1 MNKGISII
9 FYIVLYMSVISTFIA
24 LSIMMIRWV
33 VGRRVPAF
41 FNYALWSI
49 LLVRLIVPMTF
60 ASESS
65 IFNYLPTTNKIQVV
79 YSNISKSEEVKE
91 ISDIKEDVKK
101 QESHININAVSNI
114 WIIVTAGL
122 FIAFTTNYILSMNK
136 FREGILYKSY
146 EVDSIIKSLTRMNIR
161 VYTVEWV
168 DTPMVC
174 GILKPKIIVPT
185 HITQEKNKDILKAV
199 ILHELVHIKRRD
211 NIIKL
216 ISIFTACVHWFNPV
230 VWRALVLSHID
241 MEKACDEK
249 VMQITAGKFKKK
261 YAESLL
267 SFAIDKSNITNTATV
282 SFGESNIKKRIDGV
296 LKYNKTKLT
305 VKIITITMFVCAT
318 LLLITDESKSI
329 VQANLNTL
337 KDERQESW
345 VNLND
350 ISPFVEQAI
359 LASQDQNFYYH
370 NGIDLIAIV
379 RASVNSLTLKNEIQG
394 ASTVTMQLIK
404 NVCEYNKINVLEKKR
419 TQIYSAINLEKNF
432 SKEEIIE
439 AYINVTYYGRD
450 IRGLKNAAQYY
461 FNKSPLELT
470 KEESA
475 KLIAILDNPK
485 EYDILSEKEN
495 NGSKAKL
502 IISKINKMN
511 KDIGD

>member
-1 MNKGISII
+1 M
-9 FYIVLYMSVISTFIA
+9 
-24 LSIMMIRWV
+24 
-33 VGRRVPAF
+33 
-41 FNYALWSI
+41 
-49 LLVRLIVPMTF
+49 
-60 ASESS
+60 
-65 IFNYLPTTNKIQVV
+65 
-79 YSNISKSEEVKE
+79 
-91 ISDIKEDVKK
+91 
-101 QESHININAVSNI
+101 
-114 WIIVTAGL
+114 
-122 FIAFTTNYILSMNK
+122 
-136 FREGILYKSY
+136 
-146 EVDSIIKSLTRMNIR
+146 
-161 VYTVEWV
+161 
-168 DTPMVC
+168 
-174 GILKPKIIVPT
+174 
-185 HITQEKNKDILKAV
+185 
-199 ILHELVHIKRRD
+199 HELVHIKRRD

-249 VMQITAGKFKKK
+249 VMQITGGKFKKK

-318 LLLITDESKSI
+318 LLLIADESKSI
-329 VQANLNTL
+329 VKVNLNTL

-370 NGIDLIAIV
+370 NGIDLIAIA

-475 KLIAILDNPK
+475 KLVAILDNPK

-495 NGSKAKL
+495 NESKAKL